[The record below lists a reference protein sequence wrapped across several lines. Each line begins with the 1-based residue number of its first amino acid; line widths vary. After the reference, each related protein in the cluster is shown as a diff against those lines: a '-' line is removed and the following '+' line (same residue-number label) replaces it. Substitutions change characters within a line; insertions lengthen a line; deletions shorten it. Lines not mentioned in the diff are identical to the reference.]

1 MDEEN
6 HSFRINSD
14 KDKLPCHPKELGKK
28 EFAIMAV
35 DVKEVAEKKQLSK
48 EGIENYNLSRLTK
61 NKGERMKAIRI
72 ANFLKALSLI
82 VICVLIGPTPSL
94 SLAETN
100 RSLYERL
107 GGYDAISAVV
117 DVFLIKV
124 WEDPVVGRF
133 FVGMGTDTRNQLRQK
148 NKNLMCANTGG
159 PCKKINRPLAEA
171 HVGLGVTDKEFDI
184 VVSHLGTTL
193 KEFKVP
199 QKEYDELMTKVGGL
213 RDYVV
218 EARIKK

>member
-1 MDEEN
+1 MKTR
-6 HSFRINSD
+6 RIVRFGRS
-14 KDKLPCHPKELGKK
+14 LLLIMF
-28 EFAIMAV
+28 FA
-35 DVKEVAEKKQLSK
+35 
-48 EGIENYNLSRLTK
+48 
-61 NKGERMKAIRI
+61 
-72 ANFLKALSLI
+72 
-82 VICVLIGPTPSL
+82 LIGTTPSL
-94 SLAETN
+94 SLAEIN

-124 WEDPVVGRF
+124 WEDPVVGRY

-184 VVSHLGTTL
+184 VAGHLGTTL

>member
-1 MDEEN
+1 
-6 HSFRINSD
+6 
-14 KDKLPCHPKELGKK
+14 
-28 EFAIMAV
+28 
-35 DVKEVAEKKQLSK
+35 
-48 EGIENYNLSRLTK
+48 
-61 NKGERMKAIRI
+61 MKTQSI
-72 ANFLKALSLI
+72 AHFFKTLSLVMI
-82 VICVLIGPTPSL
+82 FSIIGATSSL
-94 SLAETN
+94 SLAETD

-117 DVFLIKV
+117 DVFLTKI
-124 WEDPVVGRF
+124 WEDPVVGRY

-159 PCKKINRPLAEA
+159 PCKKINRPLGEA

-184 VVSHLGTTL
+184 VAGHLVTTL

-199 QKEYDELMTKVGGL
+199 QKELDELMTKVGGL

>member
-1 MDEEN
+1 MLN
-6 HSFRINSD
+6 
-14 KDKLPCHPKELGKK
+14 
-28 EFAIMAV
+28 
-35 DVKEVAEKKQLSK
+35 
-48 EGIENYNLSRLTK
+48 
-61 NKGERMKAIRI
+61 NKGNTMNTQRI
-72 ANFLKALSLI
+72 AHFAKLSSLI
-82 VICVLIGPTPSL
+82 LVFAFLGSTASL
-94 SLAETN
+94 SLAETD
-100 RSLYERL
+100 RPLYERL

-117 DVFLIKV
+117 DVFLVKV

-159 PCKKINRPLAEA
+159 PCKKINRPLGEA
-171 HVGLGVTDKEFDI
+171 HVGLGITDKEFDI
-184 VVSHLGTTL
+184 VAGHLVTTL

-199 QKEYDELMTKVGGL
+199 QKEFDELMTKVGGL

>member
-1 MDEEN
+1 MKTRRMR
-6 HSFRINSD
+6 FFG
-14 KDKLPCHPKELGKK
+14 KLLSWVMFVVLLGTT
-28 EFAIMAV
+28 
-35 DVKEVAEKKQLSK
+35 S
-48 EGIENYNLSRLTK
+48 
-61 NKGERMKAIRI
+61 
-72 ANFLKALSLI
+72 
-82 VICVLIGPTPSL
+82 SL

-124 WEDPVVGRF
+124 WEDPVVGRY

-184 VVSHLGTTL
+184 VAGHLGTTL

-199 QKEYDELMTKVGGL
+199 QKEFEELMTKVSGL

-218 EARIKK
+218 EAKIKK